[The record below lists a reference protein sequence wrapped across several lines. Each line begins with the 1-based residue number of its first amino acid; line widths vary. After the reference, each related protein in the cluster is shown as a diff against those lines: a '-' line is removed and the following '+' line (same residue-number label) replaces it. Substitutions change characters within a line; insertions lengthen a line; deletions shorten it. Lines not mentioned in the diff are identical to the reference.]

1 MLKFFSMLMGLFISL
16 SVAQAQVQ
24 TYTGVGEYFMSDL
37 ENMEI
42 AKQRAKLY
50 AQRDAQEQAGVYVE
64 SRTEVVNSQ
73 VTKDEINTITNGIIN
88 IIDTKYETSPQDD
101 GTLIRATV
109 KANIDSNQIIDYLN
123 RPADDRSTLVA
134 QNQKLQKS
142 IEDQE
147 LTIAELKNKI
157 KNLTNPQDR
166 SEMIKAFTVADD
178 NFLSNQK
185 INEGN
190 RFYINN
196 NLDKALESFTEAIK
210 LNPNSALAYCNRS
223 VIYFDR
229 EDYEKALSD
238 ANKAVELDPTY
249 ALSYYNR
256 GITNQNLQNYEQAVE
271 DYNKA
276 IELDPNLLAP
286 YNNRGLILYAAQY
299 YAYALNDFNK
309 VIELNPNFAIAYNNR
324 NLIHV
329 ALKDFNSAL
338 SDVNKAIE
346 LKPDY
351 AEAYYNR
358 GNVYFYLHQ
367 YQKSIEDYDKAIELN
382 PDFSQAKHN
391 REVVANQMA
400 LEQKMTER

>member
-1 MLKFFSMLMGLFISL
+1 MIKIFSVLIGLLMFCSI
-16 SVAQAQVQ
+16 AQAQIQ
-24 TYTGVGEYFMSDL
+24 TYTGVGEYFMSDF
-37 ENMEI
+37 ENMDI

-64 SRTEVVNSQ
+64 SRTEVLNSQ

-88 IIDTKYETSPQDD
+88 VIDTKYETTSQAD

-109 KANIDSNQIIDYLN
+109 KANIGSNQIIDYLN
-123 RPADDRSTLVA
+123 RPADDRSALVA

-147 LTIAELKNKI
+147 LTIADLKNQL
-157 KNLTNPQDR
+157 KNLDNSQDKFKLV
-166 SEMIKAFTVADD
+166 KAFTVADD
-178 NFLSNQK
+178 DFLANQK
-185 INEGN
+185 INDGN
-190 RFYINN
+190 RFYFNN
-196 NLDKALESFTEAIK
+196 NLDKALEAFNEAIK
-210 LNPNSALAYCNRS
+210 LNPNNALAYCNRS

-256 GITNQNLQNYEQAVE
+256 GLANQNLQDYEQAVL

-276 IELDPNLLAP
+276 IDLDPNLLAA

-338 SDVNKAIE
+338 NDVNKAIE

-358 GNVYFYLHQ
+358 GNIYYYLHQ
-367 YQKSIEDYDKAIELN
+367 YQKAIEEYDKAIELN
-382 PDFSQAKHN
+382 PNFSQAKHN
-391 REVVANQMA
+391 REVVAQQLKQEQQMWG
-400 LEQKMTER
+400 